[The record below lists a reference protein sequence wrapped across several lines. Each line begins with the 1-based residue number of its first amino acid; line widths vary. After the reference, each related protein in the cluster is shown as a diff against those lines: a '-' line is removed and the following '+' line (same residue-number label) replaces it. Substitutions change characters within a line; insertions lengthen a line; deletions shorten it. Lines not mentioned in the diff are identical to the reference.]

1 MDLGARL
8 REGLFTHLLPLP
20 RDQWP
25 DDDANLFDLG
35 LDSLRVMRMLV
46 FIEQDLGVVL
56 PDSAITPETIGSVRA
71 LISLIEAHRR
81 S

>member
-8 REGLFTHLLPLP
+8 REGLFTRLLSLP

-25 DDDANLFDLG
+25 NDDANLFDVG

-46 FIEQDLGVVL
+46 FIEQDLGVDL
-56 PDSAITPETIGSVRA
+56 PDSAITPESISSVRA

>member
-1 MDLGARL
+1 MDLDARL
-8 REGLFTHLLPLP
+8 REGLFTRLLCLP
-20 RDQWP
+20 RDAWP

-35 LDSLRVMRMLV
+35 LDSLRVLRLLV
-46 FIEQDLGVVL
+46 FIEEDLGVML

-71 LISLIEAHRR
+71 VLSLIEAHRR

>member
-8 REGLFTHLLPLP
+8 REGLFTRLVPLP
-20 RDQWP
+20 RDHWP

-35 LDSLRVMRMLV
+35 LDSLRVMRLLV
-46 FIEQDLGVVL
+46 FIEQELGVVV

-71 LISLIEAHRR
+71 LISLIEAHRP

>member
-8 REGLFTHLLPLP
+8 REGLFTRLVPLP

-56 PDSAITPETIGSVRA
+56 PDSAITPETIGSACA
-71 LISLIEAHRR
+71 LISLIEAHRC